1 MNSKFVDFKRTV
13 SINWNKSNE
22 QPNNN
27 EILEKKK
34 NSYVQLHINKQEH
47 DDIDNFH
54 DEALKVADM
63 LINNYNAICQST
75 KFF

>member
-1 MNSKFVDFKRTV
+1 MRYWKKR
-13 SINWNKSNE
+13 
-22 QPNNN
+22 
-27 EILEKKK
+27 

-63 LINNYNAICQST
+63 LINNYNGKCQST